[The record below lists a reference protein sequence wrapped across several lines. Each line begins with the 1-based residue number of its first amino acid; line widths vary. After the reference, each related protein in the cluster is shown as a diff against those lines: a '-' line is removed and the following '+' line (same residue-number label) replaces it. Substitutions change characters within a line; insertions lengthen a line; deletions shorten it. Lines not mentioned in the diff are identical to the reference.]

1 MKFKFKNHKF
11 TLMFI
16 PHNNSEVKSVKV
28 PALLINGLALFGL
41 FSFVVFGVL
50 FVNSARLESKL
61 IENDKLKTV
70 NHIQNEELKL
80 LKEDTLKALE
90 KLEEI
95 KETDMKV
102 REMVG
107 LKVSAPED
115 KEVPS
120 RSNSGGSPFASRI
133 FTSSGVD
140 LLSLTYEEDGMTL
153 NEKDQSQYGI
163 DDIKEIKAMLQLI
176 NEETDNQEKVLASLE
191 KDTADRIRFLAAKPS
206 GRPSGGKIT
215 SPYGWRSNPFSGRG
229 SEFHSGIDLAG
240 GYGANI
246 VSTGSGRV
254 TFAGYRA
261 GFGYTIVINHGYGYT
276 TTYAHCSSLLAKV
289 GDQVKRGQVVAKIG
303 RSGRATGA
311 HLHYEVTYNGSTIDP
326 KTVF

>member
-28 PALLINGLALFGL
+28 PALLINGLAVFGL
-41 FSFVVFGVL
+41 FSFVVFGIL

-95 KETDMKV
+95 KETDVKV

-107 LKVSAPED
+107 LKVKTAEE
-115 KEVPS
+115 EVAS
-120 RSNSGGSPFASRI
+120 RSGSGGSPFASRI
-133 FTSSGVD
+133 FTSTGVD
-140 LLSLTYEEDGMTL
+140 LLTLTYDEDEDVL
-153 NEKDQSQYGI
+153 KDENQRQSGI
-163 DDIKEIKAMLQLI
+163 NDIKEIRAMLQII
-176 NEETDNQEKVLASLE
+176 NEETENQEKVLANLE
-191 KDTADRIRFLAAKPS
+191 KETADRIRFLAAKPS

-246 VSTGSGRV
+246 ASTGSGRV

-261 GFGYTIVINHGYGYT
+261 GFGYTIVVNHGYGYT

-289 GDQVKRGQVVAKIG
+289 GDQVKRGQVIAKIG